1 MNVRIERPGTGT
13 DRPVQVLVAV
23 TVAVAAI
30 GVLFLVRAALVD
42 RVGGYRIVRVDNQ
55 AGLPL
60 QVDAVDA
67 TGGAMGLGE
76 AGPRSATTFQEV
88 ADLGRVWTFVA
99 SYGGR
104 EVARQ
109 TLTGRELAAHG
120 WTVQIPGGATADL
133 EAAGF
138 V

>member
-1 MNVRIERPGTGT
+1 MNVRIEQPGTGT
-13 DRPVQVLVAV
+13 DRPVQVLLAI

-30 GVLFLVRAALVD
+30 GALSLVRAALVD
-42 RVGGYRIVRVDNQ
+42 RVGGYRTVRVDNQ

-67 TGGAMGLGE
+67 TGATMGLGE
-76 AGPRSATTFQEV
+76 AGPRSTTTFQEV
-88 ADLGRVWTFVA
+88 ADLGRAWTFVA

-109 TLTGRELAAHG
+109 TLTGRELAARG
-120 WTVQIPGGATADL
+120 WTVQIPGRATADL

-138 V
+138 L

>member
-1 MNVRIERPGTGT
+1 MSVRIERPGTGT

-30 GVLFLVRAALVD
+30 GVLFLVRAALGD
-42 RVGGYRIVRVDNQ
+42 RVGGYRTVRVDNQ

-67 TGGAMGLGE
+67 AGGAMGLGE
-76 AGPRSATTFQEV
+76 AGARSATTFQEV
-88 ADLGRVWTFVA
+88 ADLGREWTFVA

-109 TLTGRELAAHG
+109 SLAGRELAARG
-120 WTVQIPGGATADL
+120 WTVQIPARATADL

-138 V
+138 L

>member
-1 MNVRIERPGTGT
+1 MSVRIERPGTGT

-30 GVLFLVRAALVD
+30 GVLFLVRAALAD
-42 RVGGYRIVRVDNQ
+42 RVGGYRTVRVDNQ

-67 TGGAMGLGE
+67 AGGAMGLGE

-88 ADLGRVWTFVA
+88 ADLGREWTFVA

-104 EVARQ
+104 EVAKQ
-109 TLTGRELAAHG
+109 SLTGRELAARG
-120 WTVQIPGGATADL
+120 WTVQIPRGATADL

-138 V
+138 L

>member
-1 MNVRIERPGTGT
+1 MSVRIERPGTGT

-30 GVLFLVRAALVD
+30 GVLFLVRAALGD

-76 AGPRSATTFQEV
+76 AGPRSATAFQEV
-88 ADLGRVWTFVA
+88 ADLGREWTFVA

-109 TLTGRELAAHG
+109 SLTGRELAARG
-120 WTVQIPGGATADL
+120 WTVQIPARATADL

-138 V
+138 L